1 VGSKKETILYQN
13 FQPTSISSKGNNRQ
27 MSLKIIDKYILGE
40 LLKLFLISIF
50 AMTMV
55 LYLDKFLFMAEMIV
69 NRGVSSWELFM
80 MMVYISPAFFAIT
93 IPMAVL
99 MASVV
104 TFNQFSANNEWVAM
118 KACNMSFMQLMKP
131 VLLFSLIA
139 YMLANI
145 VMFWALPWGNQSY
158 KVLVYDIIKNRAN
171 VDIKPNVFNRDFK
184 NLVLLVKE
192 HQQNSRLKG
201 VFIADTSKAESPQI
215 ITSEEGIILS
225 NRETLKIQLKL
236 NNGTIHDLSNKGS
249 DYQTLNFDRYDINL
263 SLPDTERLEQK
274 ALVGNRELSLSKIRE
289 KIKEMKQ
296 KGLPSSG
303 PEVELSKKFSIPFTC
318 LLFAFLG
325 APLGIKSS
333 RSGKSGS
340 FGITLTVIMFY
351 YVGLIMTQNLGRIG
365 KIHSYTSVWIP
376 NAILMIVVAY
386 VLYKMQKELPFK
398 FLEIFLGFL
407 MTVLEFFQKLFGR
420 NKKQPLKKTR
430 TLKPISTK
438 PTLEGIDRLR
448 KVSNQM
454 KRE

>member
-1 VGSKKETILYQN
+1 M
-13 FQPTSISSKGNNRQ
+13 FF
-27 MSLKIIDKYILGE
+27 KIIDKYIFSE
-40 LLKLFLISIF
+40 LIKLFLISIF
-50 AMTMV
+50 AMTMI

-69 NRGVSSWELFM
+69 NRGVSNMELFM
-80 MMVYISPAFFAIT
+80 MLVYISPAFLAIT

-118 KACNMSFMQLMKP
+118 KACNMSFMGLMKP
-131 VLLFSLIA
+131 VLCFSLVA
-139 YMLANI
+139 YFLANI

-184 NLVLLVKE
+184 DLILLVKE
-192 HQQNSRLKG
+192 HQHNSKLKG

-215 ITSEEGIILS
+215 ITSEEGIIFS

-236 NNGTIHDLSNKGS
+236 NNGTIHDLTNKGS

-263 SLPDTERLEQK
+263 SLPDTERLEQE
-274 ALVGNRELSLSKIRE
+274 ALVGNRELSLPKIIE
-289 KIKEMKQ
+289 KIEEMKK
-296 KGLPSSG
+296 KGLPTSG

-340 FGITLTVIMFY
+340 FGITLAVIMLY

-365 KIHSYTSVWIP
+365 KIHAYSSVWIP
-376 NAILMIVVAY
+376 NIILIVVVIY
-386 VLYKMQKELPFK
+386 VLYKMQKELPFR
-398 FLEIFLGFL
+398 FLEVFINSL
-407 MTVLEFFQKLFGR
+407 MIVLEFFKKLFGKT
-420 NKKQPLKKTR
+420 NKKLTRKKSR
-430 TLKPISTK
+430 NRKPIPK
-438 PTLEGIDRLR
+438 RPDLQGIDQLR
-448 KVSNQM
+448 KVSNLS
-454 KRE
+454 KKD

>member
-1 VGSKKETILYQN
+1 M
-13 FQPTSISSKGNNRQ
+13 FF
-27 MSLKIIDKYILGE
+27 KIIDKYIFRE
-40 LLKLFLISIF
+40 LLKMFLISIF

-69 NRGVSSWELFM
+69 NRNVSFLEMTM
-80 MMVYISPAFFAIT
+80 MMVYISPSFFAIT

-118 KACNMSFMQLMKP
+118 KACNLSFLQLMKP
-131 VLLFSLIA
+131 VLFFSLFG
-139 YMLANI
+139 YFLANM

-184 NLVLLVKE
+184 DLILLVKE
-192 HQQNSRLKG
+192 HQKNSLLKG
-201 VFIADTSKAESPQI
+201 VFIANTSKGETPQI
-215 ITSEEGIILS
+215 ITSKQGVVFS

-236 NNGTIHDLSNKGS
+236 NNGTIHELSNEGG

-274 ALVGNRELSLSKIRE
+274 ALVGNQELSFGQIKE
-289 KIKEMKQ
+289 KIQKMKE
-296 KGLPSSG
+296 KGLPTSG

-340 FGITLTVIMFY
+340 FGVTIAVIMVY
-351 YVGLIMTQNLGRIG
+351 YVGLILTQNLGRIG
-365 KIHSYTSVWIP
+365 KIHAYTSVWIP
-376 NAILMIVVAY
+376 NIILIVVVIY
-386 VLYKMQKELPFK
+386 VVYKMQKELPFK
-398 FLEIFLGFL
+398 FMEVFIGFL
-407 MTVLEFFQKLFGR
+407 ITVFEFFKKLFGKT
-420 NKKQPLKKTR
+420 NKGPSRIKR
-430 TLKPISTK
+430 GNRKPI
-438 PTLEGIDRLR
+438 PTRPSLKGIDQLS
-448 KVSNQM
+448 KVTDLSKQD
-454 KRE
+454 

>member
-1 VGSKKETILYQN
+1 M
-13 FQPTSISSKGNNRQ
+13 FF
-27 MSLKIIDKYILGE
+27 KIIDKYIFGE
-40 LLKLFLISIF
+40 LMKMFLVSIF

-69 NRGVSSWELFM
+69 NRGVSSMELFM
-80 MMVYISPAFFAIT
+80 MMVYISPAFLAIT

-131 VLLFSLIA
+131 VLFFSLFA
-139 YMLANI
+139 YFLANI

-158 KVLVYDIIKNRAN
+158 KVLVYDIIKNRAS

-184 NLVLLVKE
+184 NLILLVKE
-192 HQQNSRLKG
+192 HQENSLLKG

-215 ITSEEGIILS
+215 ITSEEGVIFS

-274 ALVGNRELSLSKIRE
+274 ALVGNRELSFPKIIE
-289 KIKEMKQ
+289 KIKEMKK
-296 KGLPSSG
+296 KGLPTSG

-340 FGITLTVIMFY
+340 FGITLVVIMLY
-351 YVGLIMTQNLGRIG
+351 YIGLIMTQNLGRIG
-365 KIHSYTSVWIP
+365 EIHSYTSVWIP
-376 NAILMIVVAY
+376 NAILIVVVAY

-398 FLEIFLGFL
+398 FLEVFIGLL
-407 MTVLEFFQKLFGR
+407 ITVLDFFKKIFR
-420 NKKQPLKKTR
+420 KKNKPLVRKKMGSKKSIPSQP
-430 TLKPISTK
+430 S
-438 PTLEGIDRLR
+438 LEGIDRLR

-454 KRE
+454 KQN

>member
-1 VGSKKETILYQN
+1 M
-13 FQPTSISSKGNNRQ
+13 FF
-27 MSLKIIDKYILGE
+27 KIIDKYIFGE
-40 LLKLFLISIF
+40 LMKMFFISIF
-50 AMTMV
+50 AMTMI

-69 NRGVSSWELFM
+69 NRGVSSMELFM
-80 MMVYISPAFFAIT
+80 MMVYISPAFLAIT

-118 KACNMSFMQLMKP
+118 KACNMSFLGLMRP
-131 VLLFSLIA
+131 VLCFSIFA
-139 YMLANI
+139 YVMANI

-158 KVLVYDIIKNRAN
+158 KVLIYDIIKNRAN

-184 NLVLLVKE
+184 NLILMVKE
-192 HQQNSRLKG
+192 HENNSKLKG
-201 VFIADTSKAESPQI
+201 VFIADNTKPESPQI
-215 ITSEEGIILS
+215 ITSEEGVIYS
-225 NRETLKIQLKL
+225 NKKTLKIQLKL
-236 NNGTIHDLSNKGS
+236 NNGTIHELSNKGS

-263 SLPDTERLEQK
+263 SLPDTERLEQE
-274 ALVGNRELSLSKIRE
+274 ALVGNRELSFVKIRE

-296 KGLPSSG
+296 KGLPTSG

-340 FGITLTVIMFY
+340 FGITLGVIMLY

-376 NAILMIVVAY
+376 NSILLIVVIY
-386 VLYKMQKELPFK
+386 VVYKMQKELPFR
-398 FLEIFLGFL
+398 FLEVFINGL
-407 MTVLEFFQKLFGR
+407 MAVLDFFKSLFGKFH
-420 NKKQPLKKTR
+420 KKSPSKKIGKTKPNHR
-430 TLKPISTK
+430 HPTLK
-438 PTLEGIDRLR
+438 GIDKLR
-448 KVSNQM
+448 KVSSQ
-454 KRE
+454 KKPG

>member
-1 VGSKKETILYQN
+1 M
-13 FQPTSISSKGNNRQ
+13 FF
-27 MSLKIIDKYILGE
+27 KIIDKYIFGE
-40 LLKLFLISIF
+40 LMKMFLISIF

-69 NRGVSSWELFM
+69 NRGVSSMELFM

-131 VLLFSLIA
+131 VLFFSLFA
-139 YMLANI
+139 YFLANI

-158 KVLVYDIIKNRAN
+158 KVLVYDIIKNRAS

-184 NLVLLVKE
+184 NLILLVKE
-192 HQQNSRLKG
+192 HQENSLLKG

-215 ITSEEGIILS
+215 ITSEEGVIFS

-263 SLPDTERLEQK
+263 SLPDTERLEQE
-274 ALVGNRELSLSKIRE
+274 ALVGNRELSFPKIIE
-289 KIKEMKQ
+289 KIKEMKK

-340 FGITLTVIMFY
+340 FGITLVVIMLY
-351 YVGLIMTQNLGRIG
+351 YIGLITTQNLGRIG
-365 KIHSYTSVWIP
+365 EIHSYTSVWIP
-376 NAILMIVVAY
+376 NAILIIVVAY

-398 FLEIFLGFL
+398 FLEVFISLLIAVLDFFKKIFRKKNKPLVRKKMGSR
-407 MTVLEFFQKLFGR
+407 KLIPP
-420 NKKQPLKKTR
+420 QPA
-430 TLKPISTK
+430 
-438 PTLEGIDRLR
+438 LEGIDRLR

-454 KRE
+454 KQD